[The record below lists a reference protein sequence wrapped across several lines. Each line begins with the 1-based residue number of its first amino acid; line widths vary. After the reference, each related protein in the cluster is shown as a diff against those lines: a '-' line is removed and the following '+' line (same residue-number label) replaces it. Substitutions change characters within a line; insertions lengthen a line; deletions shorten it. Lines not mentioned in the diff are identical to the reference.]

1 MTTSGKKKMGLPHIS
16 GKPGF
21 LQARAYTLFE
31 ILLALGIAAV
41 ILGITI
47 PYVAE
52 SFGRSPGDEAEEAL
66 AQAVQDV
73 RSSALENGEARKIG
87 ISESGFVPEIDSVP
101 EVRIPAG
108 WKLSI
113 RKMSDSKF
121 RKPGKNEKW
130 TVNGAGIC
138 EPATFLLSGPRD
150 EIEILF
156 DPLTGL
162 VVHE

>member
-1 MTTSGKKKMGLPHIS
+1 MDLPHIS
-16 GKPGF
+16 GNPGS
-21 LQARAYTLFE
+21 LRTRAYTLFE
-31 ILLALGIAAV
+31 ILLALGIVAV

-52 SFGRSPGDEAEEAL
+52 SFGRSPGDEAQDAL
-66 AQAVQDV
+66 ARAVQDV
-73 RSSALENGEARKIG
+73 RTSAMEKGEARKIG
-87 ISESGFVPEIDSVP
+87 VSESGFVPEIDSVA
-101 EVRIPAG
+101 EVRIPAD

-138 EPATFLLSGPRD
+138 EPATFLLRGPHD